1 MGIEADPDLDEAL
14 HRETEGERVEARGI
28 AANDARP
35 FESADSR
42 PAGRFGKA
50 DCLAQFGEGA
60 ASILFQRGD
69 DFPVESVHE
78 GSPGSNGGRSEER
91 RVGKECVRTCRS
103 RWSPYHKK

>member
-1 MGIEADPDLDEAL
+1 MGIEADPELDEAL

-50 DCLAQFGEGA
+50 DCLGQFGEGA
-60 ASILFQRGD
+60 ASILFQSGD
-69 DFPVESVHE
+69 VFPVVSVHE
-78 GSPGSNGGRSEER
+78 D
-91 RVGKECVRTCRS
+91 RTRTSLNSSHLCAYRMPS
-103 RWSPYHKK
+103 SA